1 MKTNVKGD
9 LIKNFTF
16 DVKII
21 YNPETLR
28 ERRGKFG
35 LYIDTSVKNE

>member
-1 MKTNVKGD
+1 MKTIVKGD
-9 LIKNFTF
+9 LIKNISFE
-16 DVKII
+16 VKNI

-35 LYIDTSVKNE
+35 LYIDTGLKE

>member
-1 MKTNVKGD
+1 MKTI
-9 LIKNFTF
+9 IKRDFINNTSSTM
-16 DVKII
+16 KNI

-35 LYIDTSVKNE
+35 LYIDTSMK